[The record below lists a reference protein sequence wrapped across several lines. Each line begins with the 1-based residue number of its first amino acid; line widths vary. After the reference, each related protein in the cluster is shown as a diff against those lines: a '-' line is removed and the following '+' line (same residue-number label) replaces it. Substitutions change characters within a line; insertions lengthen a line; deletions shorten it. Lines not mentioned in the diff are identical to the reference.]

1 MYINQLMLD
10 SVKVGRVRDREL
22 PIHGNPPSLLTGI
35 ESEREREIYYIRT
48 QFLFWEGKTHQSH

>member
-22 PIHGNPPSLLTGI
+22 PIHGNPPPH
-35 ESEREREIYYIRT
+35 T
-48 QFLFWEGKTHQSH
+48 QDQAL